1 MRCSTHI
8 FATLGEA
15 MDSDKEK
22 SVIDRLAG
30 SVWDIEPGK
39 TPLPTPGLVL
49 LDEPT
54 ALMPAPELPP
64 FELVRPRRK
73 SRAGKHGAPPAKAG
87 EKTKPR
93 QRP

>member
-1 MRCSTHI
+1 
-8 FATLGEA
+8 

-30 SVWDIEPGK
+30 SVWDIDPSK
-39 TPLPTPGLVL
+39 TALPTSGLVL

-73 SRAGKHGAPPAKAG
+73 SRARKHGAQAAKTAG
-87 EKTKPR
+87 KTKR
-93 QRP
+93 R

>member
-1 MRCSTHI
+1 
-8 FATLGEA
+8 

-39 TPLPTPGLVL
+39 TVLPTADLAL
-49 LDEPT
+49 LDERT
-54 ALMPAPELPP
+54 ALMPAPELPA

-73 SRAGKHGAPPAKAG
+73 SRARKHGSQAAKAAA
-87 EKTKPR
+87 KTKR
-93 QRP
+93 R

>member
-1 MRCSTHI
+1 
-8 FATLGEA
+8 

-39 TPLPTPGLVL
+39 TALPTPDLAL
-49 LDEPT
+49 LDERT
-54 ALMPAPELPP
+54 AMMPAPELPP

-73 SRAGKHGAPPAKAG
+73 SRAGKHGAPAAKAA
-87 EKTKPR
+87 EKTR
-93 QRP
+93 RR

>member
-1 MRCSTHI
+1 
-8 FATLGEA
+8 

-30 SVWDIEPGK
+30 SVWDIEPSK
-39 TPLPTPGLVL
+39 TASPTSDLAL
-49 LDEPT
+49 LDVRT

-73 SRAGKHGAPPAKAG
+73 SRARKHRAPAAKAAV
-87 EKTKPR
+87 KTKR
-93 QRP
+93 R

>member
-1 MRCSTHI
+1 
-8 FATLGEA
+8 

-39 TPLPTPGLVL
+39 TEIPTPDLIL
-49 LDEPT
+49 LDERT
-54 ALMPAPELPP
+54 APMPAPELPP

-73 SRAGKHGAPPAKAG
+73 SRARKYGAPKAA
-87 EKTKPR
+87 EKTKR
-93 QRP
+93 Q

>member
-1 MRCSTHI
+1 
-8 FATLGEA
+8 

-30 SVWDIEPGK
+30 SVWDIETAK
-39 TPLPTPGLVL
+39 TALPTHGLVL
-49 LDEPT
+49 PDERT

-73 SRAGKHGAPPAKAG
+73 SRAGKHRSQAAKTAD
-87 EKTKPR
+87 KTKRKSPR
-93 QRP
+93 